1 MEPAENMKIDIPY
14 GKSSIPLE
22 LKDGRPVDIVS
33 PRETPHNES
42 TVEKS
47 LLNPQDCPDLVTF
60 LSGRKKILVVIND
73 HTRPTPTSDVLKRLD
88 LKEKEVTTIV
98 ASGTHRA
105 PSARELDGLLG
116 GSNPSYGGKVT
127 LHDSNDKSQLKSIGR
142 TSRGTELQFNK
153 HVFDADGII
162 VVGSVEP
169 HYYAGFTGGR
179 KFLLPALAGFR
190 SIEMNHSLALDERS
204 TILRLEGN
212 PVHED
217 FMEALEIFDRYD
229 DIFSI
234 QLVLNR
240 HHQISH
246 ALSGHVVHSFN
257 SAVERAKEI
266 YVAPVETKADVIVTI
281 ATQPMDLDLYQ
292 AHKAIENVK
301 LALKDRGLIILVSP
315 CLDGVG
321 LRSFYDLLAQGDSVN
336 ALNITRETYRLGFH
350 KAAKLAQLLKEARI
364 FAVTNLQPGT
374 LRTIGITPFE
384 DVQSAVD
391 EASKLKGVDSRI
403 LVVLDGCLTVPVPTS

>member
-1 MEPAENMKIDIPY
+1 MKIGIPY
-14 GKSSIPLE
+14 GKSSMPLE
-22 LKDGRPVDIVS
+22 LNDGRPIDVVS
-33 PRETPHNES
+33 PRETPRDES
-42 TVEKS
+42 S
-47 LLNPQDCPDLVTF
+47 LEISLSNPQMCPELVSF
-60 LSGRKKILVVIND
+60 LSRRKKILVVIND
-73 HTRPTPTSDVLKRLD
+73 HTRPTPTSTVLKNLD

-98 ASGTHRA
+98 ASGTHRP
-105 PSARELDGLLG
+105 PSVRELEELLG
-116 GSNPSYGGKVT
+116 GPHPPYGRRVIV
-127 LHDSNDKSQLKSIGR
+127 HDANDDSQLMSIGR

-153 HVFDADGII
+153 HLFDTDGII

-190 SIEMNHSLALDERS
+190 SIEMNHSLALDSRS

-217 FMEALEIFDRYD
+217 FMEALDIFHRYD

-240 HHQISH
+240 DHQITH
-246 ALSGHVVHSFN
+246 ALSGHIVHSFK

-266 YVAPVETKADVIVTI
+266 YVAPVEAKADIIVTV
-281 ATQPMDLDLYQ
+281 AAPPLDLDLYQ

-301 LALKDRGLIILVSP
+301 LALKDRGVVILVSP
-315 CLDGVG
+315 CIDGVG
-321 LRSFYDLLAQGDSVN
+321 LRGFYDLLAYGGSVN
-336 ALNITRETYRLGFH
+336 ASNVTKETYRLGYH
-350 KAAKLAQLLKEARI
+350 KAAKLAQLSENAKI
-364 FAVTNLQPGT
+364 FGVTDLQPGT
-374 LRTIGITPFE
+374 LKAIGMSPFQ

-391 EASKLKGVDSRI
+391 EASKLKGNNSRI
-403 LVVLDGCLTVPVPTS
+403 LIVLDGCLTVPVPKI

>member
-1 MEPAENMKIDIPY
+1 M
-14 GKSSIPLE
+14 
-22 LKDGRPVDIVS
+22 
-33 PRETPHNES
+33 
-42 TVEKS
+42 
-47 LLNPQDCPDLVTF
+47 
-60 LSGRKKILVVIND
+60 
-73 HTRPTPTSDVLKRLD
+73 LKRLD
-88 LKEKEVTTIV
+88 LNEKEITTIV

-105 PSARELDGLLG
+105 PSVRELEGLLG
-116 GSNPSYGGKVT
+116 GPNPSYGGRVIV
-127 LHDSNDKSQLKSIGR
+127 HDSNDQSQLKSIGR

-217 FMEALEIFDRYD
+217 FMEALDIFHRYD

-240 HHQISH
+240 DHQICH
-246 ALSGHVVHSFN
+246 TLSGHIVDSFK

-266 YVAPVETKADVIVTI
+266 YVAPVETKADIIVTV
-281 ATQPMDLDLYQ
+281 ATPPMDLDLYQ

-301 LALKDRGLIILVSP
+301 LALKDRGVVILVSP
-315 CLDGVG
+315 CNDGVG
-321 LRSFYDLLAQGDSVN
+321 LRGFYDLLARGGSVSEF
-336 ALNITRETYRLGFH
+336 NITKETYHLGYH
-350 KAAKLAQLLKEARI
+350 KATKLAQLLKEARI
-364 FAVTNLQPGT
+364 FGVTKLQPET
-374 LRTIGITPFE
+374 LKTIGITPYQ
-384 DVQSAVD
+384 DIQSAVD
-391 EASKLKGVDSRI
+391 EASKLKGNDSRT
-403 LVVLDGCLTVPVPTS
+403 LVVLDGCLTVPVPKN

>member
-1 MEPAENMKIDIPY
+1 MKIDIPY
-14 GKSSIPLE
+14 GKSSMPLE
-22 LKDGRPVDIVS
+22 LNDGRSINVVS
-33 PRETPHNES
+33 PRETPHDES
-42 TVEKS
+42 SIETS
-47 LLNPQDCPDLVTF
+47 LSNPQDSPDLVSF

-73 HTRPTPTSDVLKRLD
+73 HTRPTPTSAVLKRLD

-98 ASGTHRA
+98 ASGTHRP
-105 PSARELDGLLG
+105 PSVRELEGLLG
-116 GSNPSYGGKVT
+116 GPRPSYGGRV
-127 LHDSNDKSQLKSIGR
+127 LVHDVNDESQLKSIGR

-217 FMEALEIFDRYD
+217 FMEALDIFDRYD

-240 HHQISH
+240 DHQTSH
-246 ALSGHVVHSFN
+246 ALSGHVINSFM
-257 SAVERAKEI
+257 SAVDRAKEI
-266 YVAPVETKADVIVTI
+266 YVAPVEAKADIIVTV
-281 ATQPMDLDLYQ
+281 ATPPMDLDLYQ

-301 LALKDRGLIILVSP
+301 LALKDGGVMILVSP
-315 CLDGVG
+315 CIDGVG
-321 LRSFYDLLAQGDSVN
+321 LRGFYDLLAHGGSVN
-336 ALNITRETYRLGFH
+336 GFNITKETYRLGYH
-350 KAAKLAQLLKEARI
+350 KAAKLAQLRKEARI
-364 FAVTNLQPGT
+364 FGVTMLQPGT
-374 LRTIGITPFE
+374 LKTIGITPYQ

-391 EASKLKGVDSRI
+391 EASQLKGNDSRI
-403 LVVLDGCLTVPVPTS
+403 LVVLDGCLTVPVPQN